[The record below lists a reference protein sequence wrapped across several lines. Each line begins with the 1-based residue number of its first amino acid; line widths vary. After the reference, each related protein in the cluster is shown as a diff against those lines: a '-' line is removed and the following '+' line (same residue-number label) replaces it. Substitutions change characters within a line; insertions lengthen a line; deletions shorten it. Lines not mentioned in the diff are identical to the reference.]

1 MSNFMYV
8 HTSFINLPKR
18 VQHCSTSV
26 PCTQNRIITDWRKV
40 WSFFQRCVHTTNR
53 NNLKKIV
60 MRFLSWV
67 VKRNNYVECFSTHH
81 SRSFQSTRGPNIPAK
96 SNTITVLVLSYKVLV
111 RSHFWKELT
120 TSFIKTKCSTRN
132 CQQPLCHVAGKAKT
146 WELVSSISALS
157 FQSPLLLNSTGIP
170 GDRVEEAN
178 ERESCAIGVSVVDCT
193 SRLFSL
199 TDW

>member
-1 MSNFMYV
+1 MWNVSQPTIRVASSRLEGQTFQL
-8 HTSFINLPKR
+8 NLTP
-18 VQHCSTSV
+18 
-26 PCTQNRIITDWRKV
+26 
-40 WSFFQRCVHTTNR
+40 
-53 NNLKKIV
+53 
-60 MRFLSWV
+60 
-67 VKRNNYVECFSTHH
+67 
-81 SRSFQSTRGPNIPAK
+81 SRSSFWVIK
-96 SNTITVLVLSYKVLV
+96 SWYEVIFERNSPQVSLRRNV
-111 RSHFWKELT
+111 
-120 TSFIKTKCSTRN
+120 STRN

-157 FQSPLLLNSTGIP
+157 FQSPLLLNSTEIP